1 MRKLLFVLGLCLASG
16 LAVHAQTAGQ
26 ITGEVRDA
34 SGAVVPNVTITAT
47 NTGTSAERVTV
58 TDAAGVYT
66 IPALVP
72 GFYTL
77 KAVATGFKVVEH
89 PNVELQVQQV
99 LRQDFALEVGQTT
112 QTVEVTGSA
121 ELLTTDSAAVGT
133 IIEQKQIIDI
143 PLNGRNYIY
152 LVA

>member
-26 ITGEVRDA
+26 ITGEV
-34 SGAVVPNVTITAT
+34 
-47 NTGTSAERVTV
+47 
-58 TDAAGVYT
+58 
-66 IPALVP
+66 
-72 GFYTL
+72 